1 MKHEISLKST
11 VTKGVICVTSTK
23 LNPFGRAV
31 SERYLPEFK
40 KKRLVTSLALPLQY
54 LFFVTLS
61 HAMLFLAVKAN
72 YLKCKNVSSNEADPG
87 ISNSPVWA
95 RSGLLFPVLS
105 LAENLGSGNFADS
118 VVDCP
123 RFGPGPPGPGSGPDP
138 TERSECLGQSML
150 GPDLNQGFR
159 ARYYKDRTLGSD
171 RVWTWPGPTFS
182 F

>member
-23 LNPFGRAV
+23 LNPFGPAV

-118 VVDCP
+118 VV
-123 RFGPGPPGPGSGPDP
+123 RHFGSSSAAQEYYCDYCDALAIPSQS
-138 TERSECLGQSML
+138 RSLRL
-150 GPDLNQGFR
+150 KR
-159 ARYYKDRTLGSD
+159 IRY
-171 RVWTWPGPTFS
+171 
-182 F
+182 